1 MNGPVE
7 ERPYRSDDQG
17 GINMTTRILVVDD
30 EPRYVRLMEAN
41 ILAEGYQVLKAYDG
55 QSAVEL
61 VAEKQPDLV
70 LLDVMMPGLNGFAA
84 CERIRVFSN
93 VPIIM
98 VTAKG
103 EEQDRVRGLDV
114 GADDYI
120 VKPFSA
126 TELLAR
132 VRAVLRRAQVSGNSF
147 QQAVFNHG
155 NLRIDLARA
164 EVFRNDKLV
173 FLSATEYR
181 LLLQFV
187 HNLGSI
193 MTSEDLLVNVWG
205 PEYREDKEILWVSIS
220 RLRQKL
226 EDDPRNPQ
234 HIVTRSGLG
243 YTMPP
248 L

>member
-1 MNGPVE
+1 MV
-7 ERPYRSDDQG
+7 
-17 GINMTTRILVVDD
+17 TRILVVDD

-41 ILAEGYQVLKAYDG
+41 LISEGYQVLKAYDG
-55 QSAVEL
+55 QGAVEL
-61 VAEKQPDLV
+61 VAEDQPELV
-70 LLDVMMPGLNGFAA
+70 LLDVMMPGLNGFGA
-84 CERIRVFSN
+84 CERIREFSSI
-93 VPIIM
+93 PIIM

-103 EEQDRVRGLDV
+103 EEQDRVHGLDV

-132 VRAVLRRAQVSGNSF
+132 VRAVLRRAQVSGSTF
-147 QQAVFNHG
+147 QQSVFNHG
-155 NLRIDLARA
+155 NLKIDLARA
-164 EVFRNDKLV
+164 EVFKDEKMV

-193 MTSEDLLVNVWG
+193 LTSEDLLVNVWG

-234 HIVTRSGLG
+234 HIVTRSGMG

-248 L
+248 S

>member
-1 MNGPVE
+1 MK
-7 ERPYRSDDQG
+7 QG
-17 GINMTTRILVVDD
+17 GNNMVTRILVVDD

-41 ILAEGYQVLKAYDG
+41 LISEGYAVLKAYDG
-55 QSAVEL
+55 QSAVEM
-61 VAEKQPDLV
+61 VADNQPDLV
-70 LLDVMMPGLNGFAA
+70 LLDVMMPGMDGFGA
-84 CERIRVFSN
+84 CERIREFSSI
-93 VPIIM
+93 PIIM

-126 TELLAR
+126 TEVLAR
-132 VRAVLRRAQVSGNSF
+132 VRAVLRRAQVSGSTYE
-147 QQAVFNHG
+147 QSIFNHG

-164 EVFRNDKLV
+164 EVFKDDDMV

-187 HNLGSI
+187 HNQGNIL
-193 MTSEDLLVNVWG
+193 TSEDLLVNVWG

-234 HIVTRSGLG
+234 HIVTRSGMG

-248 L
+248 LQ

>member
-1 MNGPVE
+1 MVK
-7 ERPYRSDDQG
+7 
-17 GINMTTRILVVDD
+17 RILVVDD

-41 ILAEGYQVLKAYDG
+41 LISEGYDVTKAYDG

-61 VAEKQPDLV
+61 VADTQPDLV
-70 LLDVMMPGLNGFAA
+70 LLDVMMPGLDGFGA
-84 CERIRVFSN
+84 CERIREFSTI
-93 VPIIM
+93 PIIM

-126 TELLAR
+126 TEVLAR
-132 VRAVLRRAQVSGNSF
+132 VRAVLRRAQVTGSTYEQSIF
-147 QQAVFNHG
+147 QHG

-164 EVFRNDKLV
+164 EVFKDEDMV

-187 HNLGSI
+187 HNQGNIL
-193 MTSEDLLVNVWG
+193 TSEDLLVNVWG

-234 HIVTRSGLG
+234 HIVTRSGMG

-248 L
+248 LQ

>member
-1 MNGPVE
+1 
-7 ERPYRSDDQG
+7 
-17 GINMTTRILVVDD
+17 MTTRILVVDD
-30 EPRYVRLMEAN
+30 EPKYVRLMEAN
-41 ILAEGYQVLKAYDG
+41 LAAENYQVLKAYDG
-55 QSAVEL
+55 QSAVEM

-70 LLDVMMPGLNGFAA
+70 LLDVMMPGLNGFAS

-120 VKPFSA
+120 VKPYSA

-132 VRAVLRRAQVSGNSF
+132 VRAVLRRAQVSGNNF
-147 QQAVFNHG
+147 QQAVFTHG

-164 EVFRNDKLV
+164 EVFKDDRMV

-187 HNLGSI
+187 HNLGSVL
-193 MTSEDLLVNVWG
+193 TSEDLLVNVWG
-205 PEYREDKEILWVSIS
+205 PEYRDDKEILWVSIS

-226 EDDPRNPQ
+226 EEDPRNPQ
-234 HIVTRSGLG
+234 HIVTRSGMG

-248 L
+248 Y

>member
-1 MNGPVE
+1 MV
-7 ERPYRSDDQG
+7 
-17 GINMTTRILVVDD
+17 TRILVVDD

-41 ILAEGYQVLKAYDG
+41 LISEGYQVLKAYDG
-55 QSAVEL
+55 QGAVEL
-61 VAEKQPDLV
+61 VAEDQPDLV
-70 LLDVMMPGLNGFAA
+70 LLDVMMPGLNGFGA
-84 CERIRVFSN
+84 CERIREFSS

-103 EEQDRVRGLDV
+103 EEQDRVHGLDV

-132 VRAVLRRAQVSGNSF
+132 VRAVLRRAQVSGSTF
-147 QQAVFNHG
+147 QQSVFNHG
-155 NLRIDLARA
+155 NLQIDLARA
-164 EVFRNDKLV
+164 EVFKDEKMV

-193 MTSEDLLVNVWG
+193 LTSEDLLVNVWG

-234 HIVTRSGLG
+234 HIVTRSGMG

-248 L
+248 S

>member
-1 MNGPVE
+1 MVN
-7 ERPYRSDDQG
+7 
-17 GINMTTRILVVDD
+17 TILVVDD
-30 EPRYVRLMEAN
+30 EPKYVRLMEAN
-41 ILAEGYQVLKAYDG
+41 LISEDFKVLKTYDG

-61 VAEKQPDLV
+61 VADKQPDLV
-70 LLDVMMPGLNGFAA
+70 LLDVMMPGMDGFGA
-84 CERIRVFSN
+84 CERISEFSS

-103 EEQDRVRGLDV
+103 EEQDRVHGLDV

-126 TELLAR
+126 TEMLAR
-132 VRAVLRRAQVSGNSF
+132 VRAVLRRAQVSGDSF
-147 QQAVFNHG
+147 QQSVFSHG

-164 EVFRNDKLV
+164 EVFREDKMI

-193 MTSEDLLVNVWG
+193 LTSEDLLVNVWG

-226 EDDPRNPQ
+226 EDDPRNPS
-234 HIVTRSGLG
+234 HIVTRSGMG

-248 L
+248 V